1 MENRRWPLAGKWLR
15 GNALRAKWL
24 KGNGLRPRGWCG
36 AGEIETEIEIEWI
49 GGEAAKGTQPPLFRG
64 EGDRLRW
71 QGNWSHSSE
80 HNLKERSDAQIVVS
94 R

>member
-1 MENRRWPLAGKWLR
+1 MWEEGGKRFMASRWLR

-64 EGDRLRW
+64 EGD
-71 QGNWSHSSE
+71 HE
-80 HNLKERSDAQIVVS
+80 VVARELDS
-94 R
+94 